1 MHSVVELKL
10 HQYLDKASRGLADM
24 SDDTIEQVVSHIR
37 DALKKQFSK
46 EEENSEFRIRMSNI
60 GKPYCQLWFQKNKP
74 NERIH
79 PPAKLVMNFML
90 GDIVEAVFKGLL
102 KEAGV
107 DYEDTDNEVALSIN
121 DKTSIKGT
129 YDLSINN
136 TVDDIKSASMWSYN
150 NKFQSFETVSESD
163 PFGYVGQLAGYA
175 KASVKKV
182 GGCWVINKNNADFKY
197 VPATGLNLNREIAK
211 IEETVKR
218 LEENKF
224 ERCYEAEEEKFRGKA
239 TGNKILSKN
248 CTFCEFRFS
257 CWSSLVEKPQI
268 MSKAREPKT
277 IGYVYEKGKENT
289 V

>member
-102 KEAGV
+102 RASGTEF
-107 DYEDTDNEVALSIN
+107 EDNDNVTLKLSRA
-121 DKTSIKGT
+121 
-129 YDLSINN
+129 
-136 TVDDIKSASMWSYN
+136 SARPPVLANYLPCFRSWS
-150 NKFQSFETVSESD
+150 T
-163 PFGYVGQLAGYA
+163 LLL
-175 KASVKKV
+175 
-182 GGCWVINKNNADFKY
+182 VIFY
-197 VPATGLNLNREIAK
+197 
-211 IEETVKR
+211 
-218 LEENKF
+218 
-224 ERCYEAEEEKFRGKA
+224 
-239 TGNKILSKN
+239 
-248 CTFCEFRFS
+248 
-257 CWSSLVEKPQI
+257 
-268 MSKAREPKT
+268 
-277 IGYVYEKGKENT
+277 
-289 V
+289 